1 MKTLITNSPEKTKE
15 LARIFAKGLKSPT
28 VLALYGKLGS
38 GKTTFIQGLAE
49 GLGIKNRILSP
60 TFVFIRRYSFG
71 KDLKFYH
78 VDLYRLDS
86 ERDMEVIGL
95 KEILEE
101 NAIIAIEWPEKVAK
115 ILPKDLIKIKLETI
129 SESKRKIQIS

>member
-1 MKTLITNSPEKTKE
+1 MKQLITDSPEGTKE
-15 LARIFAKGLKSPT
+15 FSKNFAQGLKSPT
-28 VLALYGKLGS
+28 ILVLYGNLGS

-49 GLGIKNRILSP
+49 GLGIKKRILSP

-71 KDLKFYH
+71 DNLKFYH

-86 ERDMEVIGL
+86 ERDVEAIGL

-101 NAIIAIEWPEKVAK
+101 RAIIAIEWPEKVERL
-115 ILPKDLIKIKLETI
+115 LPEDLIKIKLETLD
-129 SESKRKIQIS
+129 ENKRKIQVS

>member
-1 MKTLITNSPEKTKE
+1 MKTLITNSPAKTKE
-15 LARIFAKGLKSPT
+15 FSKNFAKDIKPPQI
-28 VLALYGKLGS
+28 LALYGNLGS

-49 GLGIKNRILSP
+49 GLGIKKRILSP

-78 VDLYRLDS
+78 VDLYRLNS
-86 ERDMEVIGL
+86 ERDVESIGL

-101 NAIIAIEWPEKVAK
+101 KAIIAIEWPEKVGK
-115 ILPKDLIKIKLETI
+115 ILPKDLIEIKLETI

>member
-1 MKTLITNSPEKTKE
+1 MRQIITESPQKTKE
-15 LARIFAKGLKSPT
+15 FAKDFARDLKTPK
-28 VLALYGKLGS
+28 VLALYGNLGS

-49 GLGIKNRILSP
+49 GLGINRRILSP

-71 KDLKFYH
+71 EDLKFYH

-86 ERDMEVIGL
+86 DRDVEAIGL

-101 NAIIAIEWPEKVAK
+101 SAIIAIEWPEKVAK
-115 ILPKDLIKIKLETI
+115 ILPKDLVEIKLETI
-129 SESKRKIQIS
+129 SESKRKISIS